1 MLVLRRKIGEAIWI
15 SPGVTVQVLDIHESV
30 VKIGVEAPQE
40 VRVMRAELLKE
51 DRPDV

>member
-15 SPGVTVQVLDIHESV
+15 SPGVTVQVLDIYNSV

-40 VRVMRAELLKE
+40 VRVLRAELLEE